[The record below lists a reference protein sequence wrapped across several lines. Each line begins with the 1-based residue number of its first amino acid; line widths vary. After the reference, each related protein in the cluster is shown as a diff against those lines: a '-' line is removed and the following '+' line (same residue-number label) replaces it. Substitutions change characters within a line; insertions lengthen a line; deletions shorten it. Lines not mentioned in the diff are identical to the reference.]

1 MAQQA
6 PKKNPAN
13 EPLDPDV
20 VEKLGKVF
28 LLISSSSDGEAL
40 TALRMFNRA
49 LEANGVDHHTLVA
62 RMAKPWLSDSSKDLF
77 KTELANAKAIG
88 RAEGLREAESKRGAE
103 DAFSSTDG
111 SDDWRQIALYVDRE
125 KQRLPPRDQTDWSCE
140 FIDDMATRARLLSGY
155 QPSPKQLVQL
165 RKFFVRLGGKI
176 T

>member
-28 LLISSSSDGEAL
+28 LLISSPNDGEAL

-77 KTELANAKAIG
+77 KTELANAKRYWPRRGSEGSRIQARRSKTTSAAPTAPTIG
-88 RAEGLREAESKRGAE
+88 
-103 DAFSSTDG
+103 
-111 SDDWRQIALYVDRE
+111 DR
-125 KQRLPPRDQTDWSCE
+125 
-140 FIDDMATRARLLSGY
+140 
-155 QPSPKQLVQL
+155 
-165 RKFFVRLGGKI
+165 
-176 T
+176 